1 MHDLIGQD
9 LWVLGNAKFSE
20 KNYVAKRQEA
30 DRRRI
35 KKSQVRSCIMKNIES
50 EKDGAAVTILADID
64 FIPSWQ
70 EKICT
75 IPNNLGL

>member
-1 MHDLIGQD
+1 MD
-9 LWVLGNAKFSE
+9 VGNEKFIS
-20 KNYVAKRQEA
+20 KNYVAKRLEA
-30 DRRRI
+30 DRRRT

-70 EKICT
+70 QKIRT
-75 IPNNLGL
+75 IPNNLAL